1 MDHHLKH
8 YVFKLLYYVALNN
21 GKDLYKLFPD
31 SFTEKDTFTLE
42 EFLNDPKG
50 KYKDFYMINKI
61 PGYRKEHNSIK
72 HVGRNCGRKFRVGEP
87 LYRCQE
93 CGYDD
98 TCVLCIHCFN
108 PKDHQNHHIY
118 TDICNDFTT
127 GICDCG
133 DEEAWNQELHCK
145 ANDVKRG
152 NESDDEND
160 ILFNKESVSLALRES
175 LNYFID
181 LFNQNIEPL
190 PTFTKDITMYLRQLV
205 QEKKMDDL
213 KAFLEDLKYKN
224 IFADVGSEDHFAVM
238 IYNDEYHNYSQATT
252 ALRQGSPDNVHT
264 DILTSKIDS
273 EGRAML
279 KCSDDVDTLMPGFFA
294 VQTNGLCA
302 TLTSWSEYIHQE
314 SCKYIVQWMAH
325 CLTIPISNYQTVF
338 RETLGEVLT
347 ESDQCLGSND
357 SPIPAVNTYFPNKL
371 PRFYGHKFLDLSL
384 LDPYNNIPEGYHKM
398 LPASELNSISN
409 TSNETVPIEG
419 KEYENTRLQYLLYF
433 DNRFWKK
440 LRKDLQNVIIPTLA
454 SSIKYKPIFCEQ
466 VVEIFNHI
474 TRSIAFMDRE
484 PQLTAL
490 RECVVQLF
498 TCPTNA
504 KLIFGGDNGYFID
517 IVWSVI
523 DIFVEFSKVENGTLV
538 WQRVQKSNPTKSY
551 GISMKQ
557 GLYTIETLISKVND
571 ANILLRPK
579 EFISIVTLC
588 KLFNGAWKL
597 VRKEGEHVVHED
609 QHFIPYLEYTT
620 SIYSIIQ
627 TMVNALVD
635 EGCDKK
641 LLLNSIRLINT
652 FLGYKSL
659 TYKLVH
665 NSHEIIKFSVA
676 SDRVAYM
683 NPIHT
688 FFSFLIENVP
698 LIEAYE
704 TIVYQDTN
712 SGSPVPAEISST
724 NGAIGNSA
732 LQFKEQYEDK
742 VSQSFDFLKISD
754 FSLRTVVLCAQAD
767 VGFWVR
773 NGSTVLHQTSY
784 YKNNPELNTYSR
796 DIHLNQLA
804 FLWEIDDTPRVIYN
818 MLDRWMLL
826 DWFDGNVEFQETEYQ
841 DKISLIVQHFIA
853 FVYQVLTER
862 QFFQTFKSPKEKK
875 LSQIKNAIMYNL
887 FTKPLSYSKLLRLV
901 PDYLTEDS
909 TLFDAALE
917 EISIFKE
924 PQGLT
929 DNGVFKLKE
938 KYYTKIDPLKLSN
951 LDNEF
956 ETSAMVIKK
965 HLNKGKK
972 GDGSSIILEPQ
983 LVSPTEMDEG
993 ARLLGSFTR
1002 HPVFAKIVYK
1012 LLQVCLDTNEG
1023 VFLNEL
1029 LHLVHG
1035 IFMDD
1040 EQTNG
1045 DSSFPDAYL
1054 SKPICNLL
1062 MSIVNSSPDIFS
1074 KNIRTNADFLLKQMI
1089 EKRSEDVFD
1098 SLTAGFGEEYINK
1111 YKDEKLNTQTNTDES
1126 ERERKRKLAK
1136 KHQARLMA
1144 KFSNQQ
1150 NKFMKENEVAFKD
1163 KKQEQP
1169 DADGDIDMSSDEKSL
1184 ETEDFTCSLC
1194 QDNESED
1201 IFVVPTYHDHSPIF
1215 WSSNKDDIHE
1225 YMPEWDGF
1233 ENDNSGKLIEVER
1246 SDEANSCYETRKVFV
1261 SCNHHI
1267 HYNCF
1272 RRYIQKKRFSSTAF
1286 ICPLCQS
1293 FSNSVMVVHKTAK
1306 KPDSMSIAIGENKAC
1321 EVLMNCLTPSGE
1333 AEECNIS
1340 DVLDSVF
1347 QDTQYFGKEFRKSK
1361 YSSNGNTAKILT
1373 INFANTISMLEISSR
1388 LDKNT
1393 NQTFLKGEEQKF
1405 KTLKN
1410 LLIFILEICKT
1421 CGMPDI
1427 SSIDLFKFYKKFGN
1441 YEDNEEDRDDHYDP
1455 QYAAFGNE
1463 LFQLIVSRCLF
1474 EDNSLKEI
1482 ITGVLRGYF
1491 VQFARSQLENSISI
1505 NFNWI
1510 EIRKYYKQ
1518 PPPLSDA
1525 LRQRILDITDG
1536 QMRDLVEHELDS
1548 LPNWCIMCYYNFL
1561 RHILPTLRRCLILLK
1576 TFQLVTSEY
1585 NDNEFIINGMNM
1597 EEDLIPEKTMSLPET
1612 VNRMLSV
1619 LTDYSNLEELL
1630 LAETYPYTNTSANL
1644 CGVNII
1650 NDDYCGV
1657 IKLINL
1663 AEHLN
1668 TYVTDTNAVDLP
1680 VENSRSR
1687 NASNRLDF
1695 KICLLCGTK
1704 IHARTDRHELS
1715 RHLSGCQCF
1724 NSFGAFL
1731 LPNSSEVC
1739 LQLHQPPSSIFISAP
1754 YLNSHGEA
1762 GRNAMKRG
1770 DLTTLNLTRYEHL
1783 NKLWINNEIPRYIS
1797 RVMGDEFRVSILS
1810 NGFLFALNRDPTAG
1824 RRVPPVNDADD
1835 SEDDFMDE
1843 GDGFFSDEDMADED
1857 RFRNLN
1863 GQTGDVRDFF
1873 EIFQTVRNAM
1883 DNGENEGGDVDLTTP
1898 FLQMFGQQFRAARDD
1913 NDDDDDDDEDNADVD
1928 RFNDAIMPMLRR
1940 TFNNGNNDQPFELN
1954 NDDDHRPGNDNNN
1967 NGPDNNDAGN
1977 NEHIRTVFVG
1987 AFLFQT
1993 EFDTAI
1999 TKWYENHNKGKL
2011 WKDVK
2016 ARIGNTGG
2024 DDEDEE

>member
-1 MDHHLKH
+1 MDLNFINNEKPEYRLLEIFNALRSIHSVKQFQGVRGPTERIEMDHNLKH
-8 YVFKLLYYVALNN
+8 YVFKLLYYFALNN
-21 GKDLYKLFPD
+21 GRDLYKMFPF
-31 SFTEKDTFTLE
+31 SFRQGDTFTLE
-42 EFLNDPKG
+42 EFLDDPDG
-50 KYKDFYMINKI
+50 KYKNFYMLNKI
-61 PGYRKEHNSIK
+61 PFYMNEPISGK
-72 HVGRNCGRKFRVGEP
+72 HAGRNCGRKFKVGEP

-98 TCVLCIHCFN
+98 TCVLCINCFN

-145 ANDVKRG
+145 ANEPKLGHEEDD
-152 NESDDEND
+152 SDDVVFSEEP
-160 ILFNKESVSLALRES
+160 ISLVLRQS

-181 LFNQNIEPL
+181 LFNQNIESL
-190 PTFTKDITMYLRQLV
+190 PTFTKDITMHLRQLV
-205 QEKKMDDL
+205 QEKKMEDL
-213 KAFLEDLKYKN
+213 KAFLEDMKYKN
-224 IFADVGSEDHFAVM
+224 IFADVGSEDHFAVL

-279 KCSDDVDTLMPGFFA
+279 KCSDDVETLMPGFFA

-314 SCKYIVQWMAH
+314 SCKYVVQWMAH
-325 CLTIPISNYQTVF
+325 CLTLPVSNFQSVF
-338 RETLGEVLT
+338 RETLAEVLT
-347 ESDQCLGSND
+347 ESDRCLGSND
-357 SPIPAVNTYFPNKL
+357 SPIPAINTYFPNKL
-371 PRFYGHKFLDLSL
+371 PRSYGHKFLDLSI
-384 LDPYNNIPEGYHKM
+384 LDPFNNIPEGYHKT
-398 LPASELNSISN
+398 LPESELNSISN
-409 TSNETVPIEG
+409 TLNKTVPVEE
-419 KEYENTRLQYLLYF
+419 KEYQNTRLQYLLYF

-454 SSIKYKPIFCEQ
+454 SSIKYKPIFCGQ

-504 KLIFGGDNGYFID
+504 KLIFGGDNGYFMD
-517 IVWSVI
+517 IIWSVI

-551 GISMKQ
+551 GISLKQ

-571 ANILLRPK
+571 ADILLRPS

-597 VRKEGEHVVHED
+597 VRKEGEHVLHED

-635 EGCDKK
+635 KGCDKK

-676 SDRVAYM
+676 TDRVAYM

-704 TIVYQDTN
+704 TIVYQDSN
-712 SGSPVPAEISST
+712 SDSPAPPGILSDDDSKSY
-724 NGAIGNSA
+724 SA

-742 VSQSFDFLKISD
+742 VSQNFDFLKISD

-804 FLWEIDDTPRVIYN
+804 YLWEIDDTPRVIYN

-826 DWFDGNVEFQETEYQ
+826 DWFDGNVNFQETEYQ
-841 DKISLIVQHFIA
+841 DKISLIVQHFIS

-862 QFFQTFKSPKEKK
+862 QFFQTFESPQEKK

-887 FTKPLSYSKLLRLV
+887 YTKPLSYSKLLRLV

-909 TLFDAALE
+909 ALFDTALE
-917 EISIFKE
+917 EISVFKE

-938 KYYTKIDPLKLSN
+938 KHYSKVDPLRLSN

-956 ETSAMVIKK
+956 ESSAMIIKK
-965 HLNKGKK
+965 HLNKNKK
-972 GDGSSIILEPQ
+972 GDGSNIILEPQ
-983 LVSPTEMDEG
+983 LVSPAEMDEG

-1029 LHLVHG
+1029 LHLIHG

-1045 DSSFPDAYL
+1045 ESSFPDAYL

-1062 MSIVNSSPDIFS
+1062 MSIVNSSPDTFS
-1074 KNIRTNADFLLKQMI
+1074 KNIRTKADYLLKNMI
-1089 EKRSEDVFD
+1089 TKRTDEVFD

-1111 YKDEKLNTQTNTDES
+1111 YRDEKLNAQTNTDGS
-1126 ERERKRKLAK
+1126 ERERKRRVAK
-1136 KHQARLMA
+1136 KHQARIMA

-1150 NKFMKENEVAFKD
+1150 NKFMKENEVSFKD
-1163 KKQEQP
+1163 KKQERL
-1169 DADGDIDMSSDEKSL
+1169 DVDGDIEMSSEEKNL

-1215 WSSNKDDIHE
+1215 WFSDPDNMDE
-1225 YMPEWDGF
+1225 YMPDWNGF
-1233 ENDNSGKLIEVER
+1233 ENNNSGKLARADR
-1246 SDEANSCYETRKVFV
+1246 SPAVNSSYETRKVFV

-1293 FSNSVMVVHKTAK
+1293 FSNSVMVVHKTIK
-1306 KPDSMSIAIGENKAC
+1306 RTDNMSLAIGENKAC
-1321 EVLMNCLTPSGE
+1321 EVLMDCLIPTNDSKDRSITE
-1333 AEECNIS
+1333 
-1340 DVLDSVF
+1340 VLDSIF

-1361 YSSNGNTAKILT
+1361 YISNCNTARILT
-1373 INFANTISMLEISSR
+1373 INLANTISMLEISSR
-1388 LDKNT
+1388 LDKDT
-1393 NQTFLKGEEQKF
+1393 NENFLKGEEQRF

-1410 LLIFILEICKT
+1410 LLIFILEIYKT

-1427 SSIDLFKFYKKFGN
+1427 NSAELFKFYKTSGN
-1441 YEDNEEDRDDHYDP
+1441 DDDGESDDGMNYDSSNT
-1455 QYAAFGNE
+1455 AFGNE
-1463 LFQLIVSRCLF
+1463 LFQIIISRCLF
-1474 EDNSLKEI
+1474 ENNSLKDI

-1491 VQFARSQLENSISI
+1491 AQFAQSQ
-1505 NFNWI
+1505 I
-1510 EIRKYYKQ
+1510 ELAFELQYEWDDIGEHYNH
-1518 PPPLSDA
+1518 PPPISEM
-1525 LRQRILDITDG
+1525 LRQRIFDITGAQSRHMEEED
-1536 QMRDLVEHELDS
+1536 RAL
-1548 LPNWCIMCYYNFL
+1548 LPNWCSIYYFTFK
-1561 RHILPTLRRCLILLK
+1561 RHILVTLRRCLILLK
-1576 TFQLVTSEY
+1576 TFQILSSEY
-1585 NDNEFIINGMNM
+1585 DDGEFIINGMNV
-1597 EEDLIPEKTMSLPET
+1597 EEDLIPESNMQLEDT

-1619 LTDYSNLEELL
+1619 LTDYSTLEELL
-1630 LAETYPYTNTSANL
+1630 LGEEYPYANTENNL
-1644 CGVNII
+1644 CGVKSI
-1650 NDDYCGV
+1650 NHDYCGV
-1657 IKLINL
+1657 VKLINL
-1663 AEHLN
+1663 TEHLN
-1668 TYVTDTNAVDLP
+1668 TYVTDTNAVSLP
-1680 VENSRSR
+1680 SENSRSR

-1715 RHLSGCQCF
+1715 RHLSSSYCF
-1724 NSFGAFL
+1724 KSFGVFL

-1835 SEDDFMDE
+1835 SEDDFMDD
-1843 GDGFFSDEDMADED
+1843 GDAFFSDEDMDDED
-1857 RFRNLN
+1857 RFRNMN
-1863 GQTGDVRDFF
+1863 GPTGDVRDFF

-1913 NDDDDDDDEDNADVD
+1913 NDTDASEDET
-1928 RFNDAIMPMLRR
+1928 PTRR
-1940 TFNNGNNDQPFELN
+1940 RFNNGNDDQPFGFN
-1954 NDDDHRPGNDNNN
+1954 NENDHPGNNNTNNAPDNNN
-1967 NGPDNNDAGN
+1967 TENNDHINENTEN
-1977 NEHIRTVFVG
+1977 NE
-1987 AFLFQT
+1987 
-1993 EFDTAI
+1993 
-1999 TKWYENHNKGKL
+1999 
-2011 WKDVK
+2011 
-2016 ARIGNTGG
+2016 
-2024 DDEDEE
+2024 

>member
-1 MDHHLKH
+1 MDLNFINDEKPQYPCLEIFNSLRSIHTAKQFQGVRGPTERIEMDHNLKH
-8 YVFKLLYYVALNN
+8 YVFKLLYYFALNN
-21 GKDLYKLFPD
+21 GKDLYKVFPA
-31 SFTEKDTFTLE
+31 FKKGETLTLKE
-42 EFLNDPKG
+42 LLDDPNG
-50 KYKDFYMINKI
+50 KYKQFYMLNKI
-61 PGYRKEHNSIK
+61 PRYVDAHVSGK
-72 HVGRNCGRKFRVGEP
+72 HTGRNCGRKFKVGEP

-98 TCVLCIHCFN
+98 TCVLCINCFN

-145 ANDVKRG
+145 ANEKGQSDEVNVDDDG
-152 NESDDEND
+152 YHTYDEESM
-160 ILFNKESVSLALRES
+160 ALTLTES

-181 LFNQNIEPL
+181 LFNQNIESL

-205 QEKKMDDL
+205 QEKKMEDV

-224 IFADVGSEDHFAVM
+224 IFAEVGSEDHFAVM

-279 KCSDDVDTLMPGFFA
+279 KCSDDVETLMPGFFA

-314 SCKYIVQWMAH
+314 CCKYIVQWMAH
-325 CLTIPISNYQTVF
+325 CLTIPIANFQSVF
-338 RETLGEVLT
+338 RETLGQVLT
-347 ESDQCLGSND
+347 ESDQCLGSTD
-357 SPIPAVNTYFPNKL
+357 SPIPAINTYFPNKL
-371 PRFYGHKFLDLSL
+371 PRSYGHKFLDLSI
-384 LDPYNNIPEGYHKM
+384 LDSFNNIPEGYHKT
-398 LPASELNSISN
+398 LPESELNSISN
-409 TSNETVPIEG
+409 TLNRTVPVEE
-419 KEYENTRLQYLLYF
+419 KEYQNTRLQYLLYF
-433 DNRFWKK
+433 DNRLWKK

-474 TRSIAFMDRE
+474 TRSVAFTDRE

-551 GISMKQ
+551 GISLKQ
-557 GLYTIETLISKVND
+557 GLYTIETLISKVHD
-571 ANILLRPK
+571 ANILLRPA
-579 EFISIVTLC
+579 EFISVVTLC

-597 VRKEGEHVVHED
+597 VRKEGEHVLHED

-635 EGCDKK
+635 EGCDRK

-665 NSHEIIKFSVA
+665 NSHEIIKFSVT

-712 SGSPVPAEISST
+712 SGSPKSPEILST
-724 NGAIGNSA
+724 DNADKYSA

-742 VSQSFDFLKISD
+742 VSQNFDFLKISD

-826 DWFDGNVEFQETEYQ
+826 DWFDGNVNFQETEYQ

-862 QFFQTFKSPKEKK
+862 QFFQTFESPKEIK

-887 FTKPLSYSKLLRLV
+887 YTKALSYSKLLRLV

-938 KYYTKIDPLKLSN
+938 KYYSKVDPLRLSN

-956 ETSAMVIKK
+956 ESSAMIIKK
-965 HLNKGKK
+965 HLNKSKK
-972 GDGSSIILEPQ
+972 DDGSSIILDPQ
-983 LVSPTEMDEG
+983 LVSPSKMDEG

-1029 LHLVHG
+1029 LHLIHG

-1045 DSSFPDAYL
+1045 KSSFPDAYL

-1062 MSIVNSSPDIFS
+1062 MSIVNSSPDTFS
-1074 KNIRTNADFLLKQMI
+1074 KNIRTKADYLLKNMI
-1089 EKRSEDVFD
+1089 EKRAEEVFD

-1111 YKDEKLNTQTNTDES
+1111 YRDEKLNTQTNTDES
-1126 ERERKRKLAK
+1126 ERERKRRLAK

-1150 NKFMKENEVAFKD
+1150 NKFMKENEVSFKD
-1163 KKQEQP
+1163 KKQEGM
-1169 DADGDIDMSSDEKSL
+1169 DLDGDIDMSSEEKNL
-1184 ETEDFTCSLC
+1184 DTEDFTCSLC
-1194 QDNESED
+1194 QDNESDD

-1215 WSSNKDDIHE
+1215 WYSDPTMAEE
-1225 YMPEWDGF
+1225 YMPEWNGF
-1233 ENDNSGKLIEVER
+1233 ENDNSGELASR
-1246 SDEANSCYETRKVFV
+1246 YTSGRANSNCETRKVLV

-1293 FSNSVMVVHKTAK
+1293 FSNSVMVIHKTVK
-1306 KPDSMSIAIGENKAC
+1306 KSGNTLLAIGDNKAC
-1321 EVLMNCLTPSGE
+1321 EVLMDCLVPSNYSD
-1333 AEECNIS
+1333 ECNII
-1340 DVLDSVF
+1340 DVLDSIF

-1361 YSSNGNTAKILT
+1361 YTSNANTARILT
-1373 INFANTISMLEISSR
+1373 INLANTISMLEISSR
-1388 LDKNT
+1388 LDKNS
-1393 NQTFLKGEEQKF
+1393 NENFLKGEEQKF

-1410 LLIFILEICKT
+1410 LLVFILEICKS

-1427 SSIDLFKFYKKFGN
+1427 DSSDLFRFYGKSLK
-1441 YEDNEEDRDDHYDP
+1441 DDVGMRTVDP
-1455 QYAAFGNE
+1455 SNTYAFGNE
-1463 LFQLIVSRCLF
+1463 LFQIIISRCLF
-1474 EDNSLKEI
+1474 ESNSLKDI
-1482 ITGVLRGYF
+1482 ITGVMRGYF
-1491 VQFARSQLENSISI
+1491 AQFAEEQVVLAFDAQDEWDLIGEG
-1505 NFNWI
+1505 F
-1510 EIRKYYKQ
+1510 KH
-1518 PPPLSDA
+1518 PPPVSDR
-1525 LRQRILDITDG
+1525 LVQRIRDITKSESRPMDDDD
-1536 QMRDLVEHELDS
+1536 RDLFSH
-1548 LPNWCIMCYYNFL
+1548 WCSMYYFVFM
-1561 RHILPTLRRCLILLK
+1561 RHILITIRRCLILIK
-1576 TFQLVTSEY
+1576 TFQIVSSEY
-1585 NDNEFIINGMNM
+1585 DDGEFIINGMNV
-1597 EEDLIPEKTMSLPET
+1597 EEDLIPESNMPLEET
-1612 VNRMLSV
+1612 INRMLSV
-1619 LTDYSNLEELL
+1619 LTDYSTLEELL
-1630 LAETYPYTNTSANL
+1630 LGEEYPYANMENNL
-1644 CGVNII
+1644 CGVSNI
-1650 NDDYCGV
+1650 NHDFCGV
-1657 IKLINL
+1657 VKLINL
-1663 AEHLN
+1663 TEHLN
-1668 TYVTDTNAVDLP
+1668 TYVTDTNAVSLP
-1680 VENSRSR
+1680 PENDGSR
-1687 NASNRLDF
+1687 NAANRLDF

-1715 RHLSGCQCF
+1715 RHLSSSRCF
-1724 NSFGAFL
+1724 KSFGAFL

-1810 NGFLFALNRDPTAG
+1810 NGFLFALNRDPTAR

-1835 SEDDFMDE
+1835 SEDDFMDD
-1843 GDGFFSDEDMADED
+1843 GDAFFSDEDMDDED
-1857 RFRNLN
+1857 RFRNMN

-1913 NDDDDDDDEDNADVD
+1913 DDTDGSDDET
-1928 RFNDAIMPMLRR
+1928 PMGQA
-1940 TFNNGNNDQPFELN
+1940 FNNRNTDQPFEFN
-1954 NDDDHRPGNDNNN
+1954 NEDNHTQGNDNTDNDTENN
-1967 NGPDNNDAGN
+1967 YRINEDTEN
-1977 NEHIRTVFVG
+1977 NE
-1987 AFLFQT
+1987 
-1993 EFDTAI
+1993 
-1999 TKWYENHNKGKL
+1999 
-2011 WKDVK
+2011 
-2016 ARIGNTGG
+2016 
-2024 DDEDEE
+2024 